1 MSDKLPNL
9 CYYNNDEYSFN
20 RPYSEKTAELIDEE
34 VKRMVNEQYERA
46 KKILSDNK
54 EGHNKLAQLLIDK
67 EVIFAED
74 VEEIFGKRPWA
85 SRSEEII
92 SASKTSRELKEAEE
106 KEAAK
111 AKEAEKE
118 VKEEESH
125 NTGSNKL
132 KRKHLENN
140 FIQRAVT
147 GALFVVIL
155 VGCILYSPL
164 SFGILFTIIGALS
177 VHEFAHLVN
186 RNGGVSINKTITA
199 LGGAYLFLAL
209 MGFCTSAIDARVFL
223 PYLGLLLYL
232 MITELYLK
240 KENPIGNWAYAM
252 LSQLY
257 VALPFALL
265 NVLAFQ
271 NSPETSSV
279 TYNPI
284 LPLSI
289 FVFIWLSDTG
299 AYCVGSLIGK
309 HRLFER
315 ISPKKSWEGSIG
327 GAVFS
332 IASSFVFAHFF
343 PFMSTWQW
351 AGLAVTVVIF
361 GTWGDLTESLM
372 KRQLGIKDSGN
383 ILPGHGGMLDR
394 FDSALM
400 AIPAAVV
407 YLYVMTMI

>member
-1 MSDKLPNL
+1 MK
-9 CYYNNDEYSFN
+9 
-20 RPYSEKTAELIDEE
+20 
-34 VKRMVNEQYERA
+34 
-46 KKILSDNK
+46 
-54 EGHNKLAQLLIDK
+54 
-67 EVIFAED
+67 
-74 VEEIFGKRPWA
+74 
-85 SRSEEII
+85 
-92 SASKTSRELKEAEE
+92 
-106 KEAAK
+106 
-111 AKEAEKE
+111 
-118 VKEEESH
+118 
-125 NTGSNKL
+125 
-132 KRKHLENN
+132 NN

-147 GALFVVIL
+147 GVLFVIVL

-164 SFGILFTIIGALS
+164 SFGILFTIISVLS
-177 VHEFAHLVN
+177 VHEFAQLVSKSSE
-186 RNGGVSINKTITA
+186 VSINKTITA

-209 MGFCTSAIDARVFL
+209 MSFCTQQSVGALVFL
-223 PYLGLLLYL
+223 PYLGLLLYM

-240 KENPIGNWAYAM
+240 KKNPTGNWAYSM

-271 NSPETSSV
+271 NSPETGSV

-327 GAVFS
+327 GGIFS
-332 IASSFVFAHFF
+332 IASSLGFAHFF
-343 PFMSTWQW
+343 PFMPGWQW
-351 AGLAVTVVIF
+351 VGLAIVVVIF

-407 YLYVMTMI
+407 YLYALTMF

>member
-1 MSDKLPNL
+1 MK
-9 CYYNNDEYSFN
+9 
-20 RPYSEKTAELIDEE
+20 
-34 VKRMVNEQYERA
+34 
-46 KKILSDNK
+46 
-54 EGHNKLAQLLIDK
+54 
-67 EVIFAED
+67 
-74 VEEIFGKRPWA
+74 
-85 SRSEEII
+85 
-92 SASKTSRELKEAEE
+92 
-106 KEAAK
+106 
-111 AKEAEKE
+111 
-118 VKEEESH
+118 
-125 NTGSNKL
+125 
-132 KRKHLENN
+132 NN

-147 GALFVVIL
+147 GVLFVIVL

-164 SFGILFTIIGALS
+164 SFGILFTIINALS
-177 VHEFAHLVN
+177 VHEFAQLVSKSCE
-186 RNGGVSINKTITA
+186 VSINKTITA

-209 MGFCTSAIDARVFL
+209 MSFCTQQSVGARVFL
-223 PYLGLLLYL
+223 PYLGLLLYM

-240 KENPIGNWAYAM
+240 KKNPTGNWAYSM

-327 GAVFS
+327 GGIFS
-332 IASSFVFAHFF
+332 IASSLGFAHFF
-343 PFMSTWQW
+343 PFMPGWQW
-351 AGLAVTVVIF
+351 VGLAIVVVIF

-407 YLYVMTMI
+407 YLYALTMF

>member
-1 MSDKLPNL
+1 MK
-9 CYYNNDEYSFN
+9 
-20 RPYSEKTAELIDEE
+20 
-34 VKRMVNEQYERA
+34 
-46 KKILSDNK
+46 
-54 EGHNKLAQLLIDK
+54 
-67 EVIFAED
+67 
-74 VEEIFGKRPWA
+74 
-85 SRSEEII
+85 
-92 SASKTSRELKEAEE
+92 
-106 KEAAK
+106 
-111 AKEAEKE
+111 
-118 VKEEESH
+118 
-125 NTGSNKL
+125 
-132 KRKHLENN
+132 NN

-147 GALFVVIL
+147 GVLFVIVL

-164 SFGILFTIIGALS
+164 SFGILFTIISVLS
-177 VHEFAHLVN
+177 VHEFAQLVSKSSE
-186 RNGGVSINKTITA
+186 VSINKTITA

-209 MGFCTSAIDARVFL
+209 MSFCTQQSVGARVFL
-223 PYLGLLLYL
+223 PYLGLLLYM

-240 KENPIGNWAYAM
+240 KKNPTGNWAYSM

-271 NSPETSSV
+271 NSSETGSV

-327 GAVFS
+327 GGIFS
-332 IASSFVFAHFF
+332 IAASLGFAHFF
-343 PFMSTWQW
+343 PFMSEWQW
-351 AGLAVTVVIF
+351 VGLAIVVVIF

-407 YLYVMTMI
+407 YLYALTMF

>member
-1 MSDKLPNL
+1 MK
-9 CYYNNDEYSFN
+9 
-20 RPYSEKTAELIDEE
+20 
-34 VKRMVNEQYERA
+34 
-46 KKILSDNK
+46 
-54 EGHNKLAQLLIDK
+54 
-67 EVIFAED
+67 
-74 VEEIFGKRPWA
+74 
-85 SRSEEII
+85 
-92 SASKTSRELKEAEE
+92 
-106 KEAAK
+106 
-111 AKEAEKE
+111 
-118 VKEEESH
+118 
-125 NTGSNKL
+125 
-132 KRKHLENN
+132 NN

-147 GALFVVIL
+147 GVLFVAVL
-155 VGCILYSPL
+155 VGCILYGPL
-164 SFGILFTIIGALS
+164 SFGILFTIICALS

-186 RNGGVSINKTITA
+186 QNDEVTINSTITA

-209 MGFCTSAIDARVFL
+209 MSFCTQQSIGSGVFL
-223 PYLGLLLYL
+223 PYLLLILYL

-240 KENPIGNWAYAM
+240 RRNPIGNWAYSM

-271 NSPETSSV
+271 NSPTTSSV

-309 HRLFER
+309 HHLFER

-327 GAVFS
+327 GGVFS
-332 IASSFVFAHFF
+332 IASSLVFAHFF
-343 PFMSTWQW
+343 PIMSYWQW
-351 AGLAVTVVIF
+351 AGLAIVVVIF

-394 FDSALM
+394 FDSALI
-400 AIPAAVV
+400 AIPAALV
-407 YLYVMTMI
+407 YLYLMLMFR